1 MKFTFPILFGAI
13 LLLSAC
19 GSSYNTQF
27 PPPTGEEKYSEIV
40 PAEIGGEAVR
50 SEKLEREAGVYHGS
64 RFAFGEKASI
74 VMVQCSNQKA
84 IDTYFKGTV
93 VPQLEEGFGSK
104 VSGKFNGVWSA
115 RASGSSG
122 RIQAWQN
129 DAYVFVI
136 EAGTDELFEEIVEKF
151 PYIAKK

>member
-1 MKFTFPILFGAI
+1 MKFNLPILFAAT

-19 GSSYNTQF
+19 GSNYNTQL

-40 PAEIGGEAVR
+40 PAEIGGEVVR
-50 SEKLEREAGVYHGS
+50 SEKLELEAGVYHGS
-64 RFAFGEKASI
+64 RFTFGDKASI
-74 VMVQCSNQKA
+74 VMVQCTNQEA
-84 IDTYFKGTV
+84 IDSYFKGTV
-93 VPQLEEGFGSK
+93 VPQLDEGYGSK

-115 RASGSSG
+115 RASGNSG

-129 DAYVFVI
+129 GAYVFVI